1 MRIPIDRSI
10 HNDTSTSL
18 SENAYK
24 LLTKRSIK
32 FHKKKYEISTILPE
46 IDPVLKL
53 GLVWH
58 DSMIDSYK
66 VIDNRTNLPSEKEIE
81 STHVLHL

>member
-1 MRIPIDRSI
+1 MAVIQLLMCSSFENETSASI
-10 HNDTSTSL
+10 

-32 FHKKKYEISTILPE
+32 FYQKKYEITQTLPE

-53 GLVWH
+53 G
-58 DSMIDSYK
+58 YE
-66 VIDNRTNLPSEKEIE
+66 SEG
-81 STHVLHL
+81 